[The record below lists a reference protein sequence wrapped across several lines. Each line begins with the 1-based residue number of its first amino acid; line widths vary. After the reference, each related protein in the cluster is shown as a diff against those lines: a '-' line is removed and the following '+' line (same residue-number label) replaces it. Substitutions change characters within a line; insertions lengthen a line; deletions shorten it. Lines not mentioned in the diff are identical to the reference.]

1 MAKKSDEKTLMKLS
15 TVKKSAKDIIIDKG
29 AHVNKEENA
38 PFEEDSKKEIDNTIE
53 NSVFLLNSGETVV
66 KDNPKTIATL
76 LSTTESNANYIS
88 KRNFQD
94 KDKINFNIP
103 INSEENI
110 EEKGNMLIID
120 KDKQYGFNPDYI
132 SERSYRSFEDIKVV
146 KYIYE

>member
-94 KDKINFNIP
+94 KDKINFNSNIFLLE
-103 INSEENI
+103 INEYNEN
-110 EEKGNMLIID
+110 
-120 KDKQYGFNPDYI
+120 
-132 SERSYRSFEDIKVV
+132 KVV
-146 KYIYE
+146 TNKKYFEKILKVK